1 MLVNLNKVLIPAR
14 KNGYAL
20 PAFNFNNLEFLQ
32 ALTEAAAETQSSIV
46 LQTSEGAIEYMG
58 LDYIGY
64 MVQAAVKKIKIPLVL
79 HLDHGKDLK
88 LIKQVI
94 TSGYYTSVMFDGS
107 SLPYAENIAKT
118 QQVVKWAHA
127 KKMSVEAELGI
138 LKGVE
143 DKVSAADN
151 VFTNPLQAVEF
162 VKKTGCDALAVAI
175 GTSHGAYKFSGTGKL
190 DLARL
195 KEIAQLI
202 KIPLVLHG
210 ASGVPQRLLDLIKFQ
225 CEKIGD
231 CERLGGAKGVP
242 NAEILGA
249 IKLGI
254 AKINIDT
261 DLRMAFTAGVRNTLL
276 QDLKVFDP
284 RKYLA
289 PARDAVKQVVKHKIV
304 HVLGCNG
311 KA

>member
-32 ALTEAAAETQSSIV
+32 ALTEAAGETKSPII
-46 LQTSEGAIEYMG
+46 LQTSEGAIDYMG
-58 LDYIGY
+58 LEYIEA
-64 MVQAAVKKIKIPLVL
+64 MVDAAAKKTKIPLVL

-88 LIKQVI
+88 LIKKII
-94 TSGYYTSVMFDGS
+94 TSGFYTSVMFDGS
-107 SLPYAENIAKT
+107 ALSYEENIAQTK
-118 QQVVKWAHA
+118 QVVKWAHA

-138 LKGVE
+138 LKGIE
-143 DKVSAADN
+143 DKVSAAAN
-151 VFTNPLQAVEF
+151 IFTNPLQAADF

-195 KEIAQLI
+195 KEIAKLV

-210 ASGVPQRLLDLIKFQ
+210 ASGVPQKLLNLIKFK
-225 CEKIGD
+225 CDKIGD

-242 NAEILGA
+242 DAEILGA
-249 IKLGI
+249 IKLGV

-261 DLRMAFTAGVRNTLL
+261 DLRVAFTAGVRNTLL

-284 RKYLA
+284 RKYLGA
-289 PARDAVKQVVKHKIV
+289 GKEKVKKTALDKIK
-304 HVLGCNG
+304 LF
-311 KA
+311 KS

>member
-32 ALTEAAAETQSSIV
+32 ALTEAAQEARSPII
-46 LQTSEGAIEYMG
+46 LQTSEGAVEYME
-58 LDYIGY
+58 LNYIGY
-64 MVQAAVKKIKIPLVL
+64 MVKAAAKKIKVPLVL

-88 LIKQVI
+88 LIRQVI
-94 TSGYYTSVMFDGS
+94 QSGYYTSVMFDGS

-118 QQVVKWAHA
+118 KQVVKWAHA

-143 DKVSAADN
+143 DKVSAAEN
-151 VFTNPLQAVEF
+151 VFTNPNQAEEF
-162 VKKTGCDALAVAI
+162 VEKTKCDALAVAI
-175 GTSHGAYKFSGTGKL
+175 GTSHGAYKFSGVGKL
-190 DLARL
+190 DLPRL
-195 KEIAQLI
+195 KKIADLVR
-202 KIPLVLHG
+202 IPLVLHG
-210 ASGVPQRLLDLIKFQ
+210 ASGVPQKLLDLIKFQ

-231 CERLGGAKGVP
+231 CERLSGAHGVP
-242 NAEILGA
+242 NTEILSA

-284 RKYLA
+284 RKYLGA
-289 PARDAVKQVVKHKIV
+289 GKEQVKQTALEKIK
-304 HVLGCNG
+304 LF
-311 KA
+311 KS